1 MKSLVEIPLSPQ
13 RPRRWLAAATLCS
26 VVALTGCASTGSTDG
41 ATAMEQAQ
49 TRIDDPALRG
59 AAVESTKT
67 QDYVAAAA
75 YWGTL
80 YERNP
85 DQADAAVNYSRA
97 LRQIGSVAQAIGVM
111 QRTHITNGSNADVLA
126 EYGKVLA
133 AGGRADQAA
142 AMLNEAAR
150 LSPKDWSVRSAL
162 GVALDQMGL
171 YDAARQSYEEALALS
186 PGNPSVLTNLGLSYA
201 LSGDLDNAE
210 RTLRQAVAD
219 SRADAHARQNLAIVL
234 GLKGNFDEAAR
245 LARADLPANVA
256 DGNIAYLRD
265 MLSQPALWQQM
276 KEIDAPAHVQP
287 LPDNSSQDRPARD
300 VAPPD
305 LVSSMPPETR
315 TSIR

>member
-1 MKSLVEIPLSPQ
+1 MKCLVETPFSSCRI
-13 RPRRWLAAATLCS
+13 RRRFAAAMLCS
-26 VVALTGCASTGSTDG
+26 VFALTGCAGTSGTTDNG
-41 ATAMEQAQ
+41 TAMKQAQ
-49 TRIDDPALRG
+49 AGIDDPVLRN

-80 YERNP
+80 YDRDP
-85 DQADAAVNYSRA
+85 DEADAAVNYSRA
-97 LRQIGSVAQAIGVM
+97 LRQIGSVAQAISVM
-111 QRTHITNGSNADVLA
+111 QRTHINNGENADVLA

-150 LSPKDWSVRSAL
+150 LSPKDWSIHSAL

-171 YDAARQSYEEALALS
+171 YEAARQHYNDALS
-186 PGNPSVLTNLGLSYA
+186 LSADNPSVLTNMGLSYA
-201 LSGDLDNAE
+201 LSGDLDQAE
-210 RTLRQAVAD
+210 RTLRRAVAD

-245 LARADLPANVA
+245 LAHADLPANVA

-265 MLSQPALWQQM
+265 MLSQPALWQKM
-276 KEIDAPAHVQP
+276 REIDEPAGTSP
-287 LPDNSSQDRPARD
+287 SQDSSSRD

-305 LVSSMPPETR
+305 LVSSMPPETGLSLR
-315 TSIR
+315 

>member
-1 MKSLVEIPLSPQ
+1 MKSLVETPLS
-13 RPRRWLAAATLCS
+13 RRHRHRWLAAATLCS
-26 VVALTGCASTGSTDG
+26 VVALTGCASTGSPDS

-49 TRIDDPALRG
+49 ARIDDPALRG

-150 LSPKDWSVRSAL
+150 LSPQDWSVRSAL

-186 PGNPSVLTNLGLSYA
+186 PGNPSVLTNLGLSHA

-219 SRADAHARQNLAIVL
+219 SRADAHAAAKPCHRSRSQ
-234 GLKGNFDEAAR
+234 GNFDEAAR

-276 KEIDAPAHVQP
+276 KEIDAPAQP
-287 LPDNSSQDRPARD
+287 SQDNSSQGRPARD

-315 TSIR
+315 TSTR